1 MTSLIEATLRDEL
14 LATFHDEDYQPP
26 PLSKVALEVY
36 KMARRADVQV
46 QDIVRVLGTDQMLA
60 ASTMR
65 LVSSPVYGGQG
76 RIKSLHQAVVRLGFK
91 TLCDVVFEA
100 ALTGSVFNLPEYTDV
115 LEQIRHHS
123 IAAAHLTRVVCEEAK
138 VEDDSAFLCGLLHD
152 IGLTA
157 QLLAISR
164 VEGSGRPVLRKVWQE
179 VDNNHARASG
189 LVARLW
195 RLPDEVCVLL
205 AQHHGPFQQD
215 LTPVAAAVCMADALS
230 GRFGASVVGP
240 IDETG
245 EPMEADSMDERCLA
259 EARERLG
266 LDLDAVK
273 RIAERAEATIQEL
286 NRGGP

>member
-1 MTSLIEATLRDEL
+1 MSLIQVALRDEL
-14 LATFHDEDYQPP
+14 LATFHDEAYQPP

-36 KMARRADVQV
+36 KMARRMDVQV
-46 QDIVRVLGTDQMLA
+46 ADIVRVLETDQMLA

-100 ALTGSVFNLPEYTDV
+100 ALTGSVFNVPEYSDV

-123 IAAAHLTRVVCEEAK
+123 IAAAHLTGVVCEEAG
-138 VEDDSAFLCGLLHD
+138 VHDDGAFLCGLLHD

-157 QLLAISR
+157 QLLAISK
-164 VEGSGRPVLRKVWQE
+164 VEGSGRPLVREVWRE

-195 RLPDEVCVLL
+195 RLPDEMCVLL
-205 AQHHGPFQQD
+205 AEHHGPFNEK

-230 GRFGASVVGP
+230 GRFGASIVGP

-245 EPMEADSMDERCLA
+245 EPMEADSMNEQCLA
-259 EARERLG
+259 AARERLG
-266 LDLDAVK
+266 LDVAAVK
-273 RIAERAEATIQEL
+273 RIAERAEATIEEL
-286 NRGGP
+286 NRGS